1 MRFHFQQT
9 NPTNLTSLNPTM
21 KKLILPLAAILSL
34 VNVSCSSSVTDS
46 TGRHYSHSTTPFG
59 SKTGLG
65 FTDARPGIG
74 SEPAGT
80 RRYHHSASPVASK
93 MGLTYS
99 YVR

>member
-1 MRFHFQQT
+1 
-9 NPTNLTSLNPTM
+9 M

-34 VNVSCSSSVTDS
+34 VNVSCSSTVADS
-46 TGRHYSHSTTPFG
+46 TGRHYSHSVTPIG

-65 FTDARPGIG
+65 YTDARPAIG

-80 RRYHHSASPVASK
+80 RRYHHSPSPIASK
-93 MGLTYS
+93 TGLTYS